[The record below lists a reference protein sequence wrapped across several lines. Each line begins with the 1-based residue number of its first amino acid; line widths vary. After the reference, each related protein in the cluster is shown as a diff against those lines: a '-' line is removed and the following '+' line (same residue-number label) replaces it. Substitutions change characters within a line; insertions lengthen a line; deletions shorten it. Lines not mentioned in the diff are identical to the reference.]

1 MGQSPIFSTK
11 NKNKNL
17 TMSKLWLIV
26 QREYLTRV
34 RTKAFILGTLLAPL
48 GLVIYTLVIVGL
60 TKYQGSEESKI
71 AIFDESHIIKSIPD
85 EKGIR
90 YIPSGEK
97 TLEMLKMEAK
107 EKKIDGVLRIPALTT
122 LQTKDITTFYYSD
135 EKLAPEKSDKIER
148 RIASKIREFKID
160 SLHLNRQ
167 SLEGLETKVSIDPES
182 ITKKDVEQSKY
193 TAGVGIALGGFMAFI
208 MFFMVLMYGNM
219 VMRSVME
226 EKTNRIVEVM
236 MSTVR
241 PFELMLGKILGT
253 GAVGLTQVVAWL
265 VLSTGVS
272 FVMSLFLGENMQ
284 QMQMNSQIKGQI
296 DPELA
301 QDMMGKMM
309 TEMSQQNWP
318 LLLTAFVIFFLGGYF
333 IYASMFAA
341 IGSAMSDDMADG
353 QALVLPVTIPLVIA
367 FYIVMMAGIRNP
379 DSGLMVFAS
388 LFPLFSPIVMPFRMA
403 FNPPWWQIALSLS
416 LVVLSAIFFVWLA
429 GRIYRVGILLYG
441 KKVTFKEIGKWLFYK
456 G

>member
-1 MGQSPIFSTK
+1 
-11 NKNKNL
+11 
-17 TMSKLWLIV
+17 MSKLWLIV
-26 QREYLTRV
+26 KREYLTRV
-34 RTKAFILGTLLAPL
+34 KTKAFLLGTLLAPL

-60 TKYQGSEESKI
+60 TKYQGSEEAKI
-71 AIFDESHIIKSIPD
+71 AIFDESHILKSIPD

-90 YIPSGEK
+90 YIPSSGK
-97 TLEMLKMEAK
+97 TLEMLKTEVK
-107 EKKIDGVLRIPALTT
+107 DKKIDGVLRIPALTT
-122 LQTKDITTFYYSD
+122 LTTKEITTFYYSD

-148 RIASKIREFKID
+148 RIASQIRNFKID

-182 ITKKDVEQSKY
+182 ITKKDVEQSQY

-208 MFFMVLMYGNM
+208 MFFMVMMYGNM

-236 MSTVR
+236 MSSVR

-265 VLSTGVS
+265 VLSMGAS
-272 FVMSLFLGENMQ
+272 FAMSLFLGGDMQ
-284 QMQMNSQIKGQI
+284 QLQSSGQLGGMAGARQI
-296 DPELA
+296 DPEQA
-301 QDMMGKMM
+301 QDMVTKMIA
-309 TEMSQQNWP
+309 EISQQNWP
-318 LLLTAFVIFFLGGYF
+318 LLLSAFVIFFLGGYF
-333 IYASMFAA
+333 IYASLFAA

-353 QALVLPVTIPLVIA
+353 QAMVLPVTIPLVIA
-367 FYIVMMAGIRNP
+367 FYIVVMAGVRNP

-403 FNPPWWQIALSLS
+403 FNPPWWQIALSLT
-416 LVVLSAIFFVWLA
+416 LVVLSAVFFVWLA

-441 KKVTFKEIGKWLFYK
+441 KKVTFKELGKWLFYK
-456 G
+456 D